1 MCLGQHM
8 LWTPP
13 GGSRRTV
20 CGVTRSEFIQGIQN
34 KITGSPEGMEGRI
47 EWSRSW
53 ADLVEVGRRG
63 KTAEKDR
70 DVLDLPPGL
79 LVELSKGI
87 SNKV

>member
-1 MCLGQHM
+1 
-8 LWTPP
+8 
-13 GGSRRTV
+13 
-20 CGVTRSEFIQGIQN
+20 
-34 KITGSPEGMEGRI
+34 MEGRI